1 MRRNFYFAKKQEVI
15 IFIILIIILIR
26 KIKGKKMSKKY
37 YAVKIGKVPG
47 IYDSWEECQANV
59 SGISGAIF
67 KSFRSL
73 EEAETF
79 INESD
84 KKSDLDNLNNE
95 NYAFVDGSFNEKTNT
110 YGYGGFIVI
119 NGEKIILNGSGNKV
133 AMAAMRNVAGE
144 ILGCM
149 AAVEVALVKGLKNLT
164 IYYDYLGIEMW
175 ATGKWKRN
183 KLETTVYHDYMQ
195 SIKDKI
201 NIKFVHV
208 KGHSGIAGNEEA
220 DELAKKAVGIS

>member
-1 MRRNFYFAKKQEVI
+1 
-15 IFIILIIILIR
+15 
-26 KIKGKKMSKKY
+26 MSKKY

-73 EEAETF
+73 EEAENF
-79 INESD
+79 LNE
-84 KKSDLDNLNNE
+84 DNVEKVLNDIDNE

-220 DELAKKAVGIS
+220 DELAKKAVGIL

>member
-1 MRRNFYFAKKQEVI
+1 
-15 IFIILIIILIR
+15 
-26 KIKGKKMSKKY
+26 MSKKY

-59 SGISGAIF
+59 LGISGAIF

-73 EEAETF
+73 EEAEIF
-79 INESD
+79 INESN
-84 KKSDLDNLNNE
+84 KKSDLDNQNNE
-95 NYAFVDGSFNEKTNT
+95 NYAFVDGSFNKKTNT

-195 SIKDKI
+195 SVKDEI
-201 NIKFVHV
+201 DIKFVHV
-208 KGHSGIAGNEEA
+208 KGHTGVAGNEEA
-220 DELAKKAVGIS
+220 DKMAKKAVGIL

>member
-1 MRRNFYFAKKQEVI
+1 
-15 IFIILIIILIR
+15 
-26 KIKGKKMSKKY
+26 MSKKY

-59 SGISGAIF
+59 SGVSGAIF

-73 EEAETF
+73 EEAENF
-79 INESD
+79 LNE
-84 KKSDLDNLNNE
+84 DNVEKGLNNIDNE

-220 DELAKKAVGIS
+220 DELAKKAVGIL

>member
-1 MRRNFYFAKKQEVI
+1 
-15 IFIILIIILIR
+15 
-26 KIKGKKMSKKY
+26 MSKKY

-59 SGISGAIF
+59 LGISGAIF

-73 EEAETF
+73 EEAEIF
-79 INESD
+79 INESN
-84 KKSDLDNLNNE
+84 KKSDLDNQNNE

-119 NGEKIILNGSGNKV
+119 NGEKIVLNGSGNKV
-133 AMAAMRNVAGE
+133 AMAAIRNVAGE

-208 KGHSGIAGNEEA
+208 KGHTGVAGNEEA
-220 DELAKKAVGIS
+220 DELAKKAVGIL

>member
-1 MRRNFYFAKKQEVI
+1 
-15 IFIILIIILIR
+15 
-26 KIKGKKMSKKY
+26 MSKKY
-37 YAVKIGKVPG
+37 YAVKIGRVPG

-183 KLETTVYHDYMQ
+183 KLETAVYHDYMQ

-220 DELAKKAVGIS
+220 DELAKKAVGIL

>member
-1 MRRNFYFAKKQEVI
+1 
-15 IFIILIIILIR
+15 
-26 KIKGKKMSKKY
+26 MSKKY

-59 SGISGAIF
+59 SGVSGAIF

-73 EEAETF
+73 EEAENF
-79 INESD
+79 LNE
-84 KKSDLDNLNNE
+84 DNVEKFLNDIDNE

-220 DELAKKAVGIS
+220 DKMAKKAVGIL

>member
-1 MRRNFYFAKKQEVI
+1 
-15 IFIILIIILIR
+15 
-26 KIKGKKMSKKY
+26 MSKKY

-59 SGISGAIF
+59 SGVSGAIF

-73 EEAETF
+73 EEAENF
-79 INESD
+79 LNE
-84 KKSDLDNLNNE
+84 DNVEKGLNNIDNE

-183 KLETTVYHDYMQ
+183 KLETTVYYDYMQ

-220 DELAKKAVGIS
+220 DELAKKAVGIL

>member
-1 MRRNFYFAKKQEVI
+1 
-15 IFIILIIILIR
+15 
-26 KIKGKKMSKKY
+26 MSKKY

-73 EEAETF
+73 EEAEAF

-220 DELAKKAVGIS
+220 DELAKKAVGIL

>member
-1 MRRNFYFAKKQEVI
+1 
-15 IFIILIIILIR
+15 
-26 KIKGKKMSKKY
+26 MSKKY

>member
-1 MRRNFYFAKKQEVI
+1 
-15 IFIILIIILIR
+15 
-26 KIKGKKMSKKY
+26 MSKKY

-73 EEAETF
+73 EEAEAF

-201 NIKFVHV
+201 NIKFVHCF
-208 KGHSGIAGNEEA
+208 IAY
-220 DELAKKAVGIS
+220 

>member
-1 MRRNFYFAKKQEVI
+1 
-15 IFIILIIILIR
+15 
-26 KIKGKKMSKKY
+26 MSKKY

-67 KSFRSL
+67 KSFHSL
-73 EEAETF
+73 EEAEAF

-220 DELAKKAVGIS
+220 DELAKKAVGIL

>member
-1 MRRNFYFAKKQEVI
+1 
-15 IFIILIIILIR
+15 
-26 KIKGKKMSKKY
+26 MSKKY

-73 EEAETF
+73 EEAENF
-79 INESD
+79 LNESD
-84 KKSDLDNLNNE
+84 KKSDLDNQNNE

-220 DELAKKAVGIS
+220 DELAKKAVGIL

>member
-1 MRRNFYFAKKQEVI
+1 
-15 IFIILIIILIR
+15 
-26 KIKGKKMSKKY
+26 MSKKY

-59 SGISGAIF
+59 LGISGAIF

-73 EEAETF
+73 EEAEIF
-79 INESD
+79 INESN
-84 KKSDLDNLNNE
+84 KKSDLDNQNNE

-119 NGEKIILNGSGNKV
+119 NGEKIVLNGSGNKV

-208 KGHSGIAGNEEA
+208 KGHTGVAGNEEA
-220 DELAKKAVGIS
+220 DELAKKAVGIL